1 MTVLTDTQVVTASG
15 GLVELGYS
23 EIMSIVTVSSTTEG
37 ASGTSVIPALTVVC
51 DGSPVLVEFCAGRVD
66 APSNASGN
74 TVITNLL
81 YDGANQG
88 RLSLTGSGSNAQ
100 VVAPVFASFRITPT
114 AGVHTFAVTAFRS
127 NANGY
132 VWNDNNGRAF
142 LRVSKI
148 VQATQWPAVTTGT
161 IICTSSTRPASPF
174 VGQQIYETDTSLSYT
189 YSGSAWVQTG
199 NLGAWTT
206 FTPQLR
212 TGTTNIA
219 STNNY
224 GRYIVQGKTVTAQ
237 AKVTATAVGTASG
250 VLKLSIP
257 TGVATQGG
265 EAATGSFL
273 VKDTG
278 TAYYTGVALFEE
290 VGYVS
295 GQAYGGG
302 GTMGANTPA
311 MTIAVGDVVSY
322 AVVYEIA

>member
-15 GLVELGYS
+15 GLVELGYVERTTS
-23 EIMSIVTVSSTTEG
+23 QSVTATTFAG
-37 ASGTSVIPALTVVC
+37 ASEVFATDLTFVA
-51 DGSPVLVEFCAGRVD
+51 DGSPVVVEFYAPQVAVGGTYIVMNLSNGSTGDLGQIGYAASSGTAKTEYRYTPSAGVQTLNVRAWVQ
-66 APSNASGN
+66 SG
-74 TVITNLL
+74 TGTLSG
-81 YDGANQG
+81 GAG
-88 RLSLTGSGSNAQ
+88 GSGQ
-100 VVAPVFASFRITPT
+100 FPPIL
-114 AGVHTFAVTAFRS
+114 
-127 NANGY
+127 
-132 VWNDNNGRAF
+132 

-148 VQATQWPAVTTGT
+148 VQATQWPAVTTGS

-174 VGQQIYETDTSLSYT
+174 AGQQIYETDTSLSYT

-212 TGTTNIA
+212 TGTTNVT

-224 GRYIVQGKTVTAQ
+224 GRYTIVGKTVTAQ

-250 VLKLSIP
+250 VLKISIP

-265 EAATGSFL
+265 EAAIGSYL